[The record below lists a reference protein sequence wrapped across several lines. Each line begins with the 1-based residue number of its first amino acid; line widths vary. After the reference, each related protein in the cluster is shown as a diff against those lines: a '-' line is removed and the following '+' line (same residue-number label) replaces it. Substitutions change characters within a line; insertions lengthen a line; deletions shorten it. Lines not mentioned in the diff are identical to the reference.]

1 MDDKNEIEQFSLEFL
16 ESDLLQ
22 KHKDFVREYFI
33 NGWNQVKAYMKVYP
47 DSTYQA
53 AAVSANEILKNPKI
67 KQYLNFL
74 KEDLE
79 KTCFVNKASVLIELV
94 NIAKS
99 SIAHLHDTWITLREF
114 ESLTDDQK
122 SAIESIETKTVTT
135 NFDDEHKEVEF
146 VKLKLFSKQAAIESI
161 NKMLGYNMAE
171 KRDITS
177 NGKDLNTAFIMPTK
191 EQIKQIS
198 EQLENDC

>member
-1 MDDKNEIEQFSLEFL
+1 MEDQNEIEKYSLEFL

-22 KHKDFVREYFI
+22 KHKDFCREYFI

-47 DSTYQA
+47 DSSYQA
-53 AAVSANEILKNPKI
+53 AAASANEILKNPKV

-99 SIAHLHDTWITLREF
+99 SIATLHNTWITLHEF
-114 ESLTDDQK
+114 DSLTDDQK
-122 SAIESIETKTVTT
+122 SAIESIETKTMIT
-135 NFDDEHKEVEF
+135 NFDDTTRETEY

-161 NKMLGYNMAE
+161 NKMLGYNLPE
-171 KRDITS
+171 KRELTGAGGAALIPIKGITF
-177 NGKDLNTAFIMPTK
+177 D
-191 EQIKQIS
+191 S
-198 EQLENDC
+198 E